1 MLRGSRLA
9 VGLLALALLLGG
21 CGGAQGVQ
29 DTKDQAAL
37 RRLFG
42 LPRRAEVVS
51 YSGHLAM
58 VGVGQREGLGL
69 RARFQLEPEQA
80 MAFLETA
87 AEAGWEPLPIEAG
100 LVERIPFRELDVP
113 LHLSQGMYS
122 CQTTGNEVLHA
133 ETTCSCALCHS
144 AEFTL
149 ERLVAHDAEFA
160 ARRPGTGR
168 QGTA

>member
-1 MLRGSRLA
+1 M
-9 VGLLALALLLGG
+9 VGLILGG
-21 CGGAQGVQ
+21 CRSSQALQ
-29 DTKDQAAL
+29 DRMDQSAL
-37 RRLFG
+37 RELFG
-42 LPRRAEVVS
+42 LPRRAEVVE
-51 YSGHLAM
+51 YDGYPPM
-58 VGVGQREGLGL
+58 VGFGQREGLGL
-69 RARFQLEPEQA
+69 SAAFQLEPEEA
-80 MAFLETA
+80 KAFLETA

-144 AEFTL
+144 AESTL
-149 ERLVAHDAEFA
+149 ERLAAHDAEFA

>member
-42 LPRRAEVVS
+42 LPGRAEVVS

-87 AEAGWEPLPIEAG
+87 AEAGWEPLAIPAG
-100 LVERIPFRELDVP
+100 LMGRIPFRELDVP
-113 LHLSQGMYS
+113 LDRTDGLYLCRTAGD
-122 CQTTGNEVLHA
+122 NVLHA
-133 ETTCSCALCHS
+133 ETTRSCAET
-144 AEFTL
+144 ADF
-149 ERLVAHDAEFA
+149 HDLILGVYDPSTQTVWVTV
-160 ARRPGTGR
+160 RSGY
-168 QGTA
+168 